1 MTANTPSTPSTPPG
15 PSAASAASTASA
27 ASSPTPTPTQSAT
40 PLDDVC
46 SYPAYAL
53 IRFQGSDQVTLL
65 GGSRVD
71 HEWLADIALDDGP
84 PPPGRRFDRLVCVPY
99 AQVRERGFE
108 ANDDGAPLTSI
119 EVEHEARVGVDD
131 LLGLLPDDEIA
142 TVGAAGFD
150 IDDDAYADIVRRIID

>member
-1 MTANTPSTPSTPPG
+1 MRST
-15 PSAASAASTASA
+15 SA
-27 ASSPTPTPTQSAT
+27 
-40 PLDDVC
+40 LDDLLA
-46 SYPAYAL
+46 YPAFGL
-53 IRFQGSDQVTLL
+53 IRFQGSDRVVLL
-65 GGSRVD
+65 GGRRQE
-71 HEWLADIALDDGP
+71 HEWLADLPSDAGTP